1 MNNKLF
7 ISHKNTHLRFYNFIL
22 STKKSYSVFLINTSV
37 NFYREIKS

>member
-22 STKKSYSVFLINTSV
+22 STKKSYSVFLIAFS
-37 NFYREIKS
+37 FQLIR

>member
-22 STKKSYSVFLINTSV
+22 STKKSYSNKLHLLFLFN
-37 NFYREIKS
+37 